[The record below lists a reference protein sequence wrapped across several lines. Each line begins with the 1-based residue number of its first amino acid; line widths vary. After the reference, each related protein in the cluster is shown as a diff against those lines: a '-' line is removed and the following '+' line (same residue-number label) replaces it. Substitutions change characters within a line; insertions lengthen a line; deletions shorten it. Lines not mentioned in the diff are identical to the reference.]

1 MTARTAKANTRTFTQ
16 NARRAQ
22 IVQAAI
28 ETLAESGYTKAS
40 FSRISQQAELC
51 STGMISYHF
60 SGKPELFAEAARV
73 ILEMAE
79 KVAGMRMSDE
89 RTYRG
94 KLGAYITSNF
104 DFITRYP
111 MHTQALTEI
120 VKMIRDR
127 QITGLEDVER
137 SIMSVDRLAELLEQ
151 GCKAGE
157 FGSFDCLTMALA
169 IRGAI
174 DAVLRRHLSQAAMDL
189 DSCARELTVAFDR
202 CTTPV

>member
-1 MTARTAKANTRTFTQ
+1 
-16 NARRAQ
+16 
-22 IVQAAI
+22 
-28 ETLAESGYTKAS
+28 
-40 FSRISQQAELC
+40 
-51 STGMISYHF
+51 MISYHF

-79 KVAGMRMSDE
+79 KVAGIRMGDE

-94 KLGAYITSNF
+94 KLSAYITSNF

-137 SIMSVDRLAELLEQ
+137 SIMSVDRLADLLEK
-151 GCKAGE
+151 GCEAGE
-157 FGSFDCLTMALA
+157 FADFDCLTMAVA

-189 DSCARELTVAFDR
+189 DLCARELTVAFDR

>member
-1 MTARTAKANTRTFTQ
+1 MMARTVNEQTRTFTQ

-28 ETLAESGYTKAS
+28 ETLASSGYTKAS
-40 FSRISQQAELC
+40 FSKISQQAELS

-60 SGKPELFAEAARV
+60 SGKPELFAEVARA
-73 ILEMAE
+73 IIEKAE
-79 KVAGMRMSDE
+79 NIADSRMGDE

-94 KLGAYITSNF
+94 KLSAYITSSF
-104 DFITRYP
+104 DFVERYP
-111 MHTQALTEI
+111 IHTQALTE
-120 VKMIRDR
+120 VVRMVRDR
-127 QITGLEDVER
+127 QITGLEGIER
-137 SIMSVDRLAELLEQ
+137 SIMSVDRLIVLLEQ
-151 GCKAGE
+151 GRDAGE

-174 DAVLRRHLSQAAMDL
+174 DTVLCRHLSHSAMDL
-189 DSCARELTVAFDR
+189 ERCARELTVVFDR